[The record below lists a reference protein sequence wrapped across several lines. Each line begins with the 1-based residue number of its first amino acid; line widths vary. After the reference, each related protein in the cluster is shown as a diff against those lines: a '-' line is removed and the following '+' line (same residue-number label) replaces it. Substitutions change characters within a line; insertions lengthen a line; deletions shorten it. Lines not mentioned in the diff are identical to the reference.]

1 MLKALSN
8 RHGNVRRLRES
19 TFARKRQ
26 ITETAPYLFGNV
38 CLYVCMFVRM
48 FAIGAR
54 TVGATELKFGMEL
67 GLYPEKVLAKV
78 RAGRTPPPGRG
89 RPKSASGGPCS
100 PNRAFLGKLYKTKVE
115 EHP

>member
-1 MLKALSN
+1 M
-8 RHGNVRRLRES
+8 
-19 TFARKRQ
+19 
-26 ITETAPYLFGNV
+26 
-38 CLYVCMFVRM
+38 YVCMFVRM

-54 TVGATELKFGMEL
+54 TVRATELKFGMEL

-89 RPKSASGGPCS
+89 RSKSASGGPCS
-100 PNRAFLGKLYKTKVE
+100 PNHAFLGKLYKTKVE